1 MSANTIN
8 TGRDFTP
15 AELLRIHEANCRI
28 ESARWEERNFRIAIM
43 KRLGL
48 RLGLDELRGLT
59 MTGPLP
65 TEPGVWCVRNGTWSR
80 IEGADSGVGGRQL
93 EGVKL

>member
-1 MSANTIN
+1 VSTNIIN
-8 TGRDFTP
+8 TERDFTP

-28 ESARWEERNFRIAIM
+28 QSARWEERNFRIAIM

-48 RLGLDELRGLT
+48 RLGLDEPRSLT

-65 TEPGVWCVRNGTWSR
+65 TEPGVWRIRDGTWSR
-80 IEGADSGVGGRQL
+80 VECADSGVGGRSL
-93 EGVKL
+93 EGVKS